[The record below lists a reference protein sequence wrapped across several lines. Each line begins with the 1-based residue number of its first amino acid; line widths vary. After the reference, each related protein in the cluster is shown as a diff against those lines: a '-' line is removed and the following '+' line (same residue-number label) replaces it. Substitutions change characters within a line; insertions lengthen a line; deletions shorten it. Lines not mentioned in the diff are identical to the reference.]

1 MTTTV
6 TVEPAGTSIVTVA
19 EAGGAG
25 AGERSWLAK
34 LAETQGFGRSG
45 RM

>member
-1 MTTTV
+1 VTTTV
-6 TVEPAGTSIVTVA
+6 TVEPGGTSIVTVA
-19 EAGGAG
+19 ETGGAG
-25 AGERSWLAK
+25 VGDRSWLAR